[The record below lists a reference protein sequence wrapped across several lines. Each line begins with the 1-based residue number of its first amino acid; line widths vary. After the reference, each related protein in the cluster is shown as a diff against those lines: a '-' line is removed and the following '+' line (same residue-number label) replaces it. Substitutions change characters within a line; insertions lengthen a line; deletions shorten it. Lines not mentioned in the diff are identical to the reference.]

1 MTMKINENFLDLSE
15 NFLFSL
21 IAKKVKQYKE
31 ENPDKKIISLGIGD
45 VSLPLSKVVVDALV
59 KASYEMGEKETFRGY
74 PPEFGYDFVKE
85 SIRKYFLKNKVDLD
99 LDEIFVCDGAKS
111 DLGNMVEIL
120 GDNRIIIPDPV
131 YPVYVDSN
139 MMAGRDII
147 LLDGNKE
154 NGFLPM
160 PDGLSLEE
168 SVIYLCSPNN
178 PTGAVYSKAQLE
190 KWVNYAINSNSLI
203 IFDSAYEA
211 FIRGDYPHSIFEIE
225 GAKCCCVEI
234 SSFSKLAGFTGLR
247 CSYSIVPK
255 EILGGTFNKI
265 WSRRQAT
272 KFNGVAWPVQKAA
285 EAALSTEGL
294 KACGENINYYLEN
307 ARILKEVLDKHG
319 IFHTG
324 GDNSPYI
331 WMKCPK
337 DMSSW
342 DFFDYLLHN
351 ANIVATPGVGFGDSG
366 EGYIRL
372 TSFSTRENT
381 LEASVRLDKLLE
393 GLR

>member
-1 MTMKINENFLDLSE
+1 MNMKINENFLNLSE

-31 ENPDKKIISLGIGD
+31 ANPTKEVISLGIGD

-59 KASYEMGEKETFRGY
+59 KASLEMGVKETFRGY
-74 PPEFGYDFVKE
+74 PPEFGYDFVKDA
-85 SIRKYFLKNKVDLD
+85 IRKYYLKNSVDLS

-139 MMAGRDII
+139 MMAGRNII
-147 LLDGNKE
+147 LLEGNKS

-178 PTGAVYSKAQLE
+178 PTGAVYSKEQL
-190 KWVNYAINSNSLI
+190 KVWVDFAIKSKSLI

-211 FIRGDYPHSIFEIE
+211 FIRGNYPHSIFEIE
-225 GAKCCCVEI
+225 GARKCAVEI

-255 EILGGTFNKI
+255 DILDGVFNKI
-265 WSRRQAT
+265 WGRRQAT

-285 EAALSTEGL
+285 EAALSEEGI
-294 KACGENINYYLEN
+294 KACQVNIDYYLYN
-307 ARILKEVLDKHG
+307 ALMIEEVLKKND
-319 IFHTG
+319 IYYTG
-324 GDNSPYI
+324 GTNSPYI
-331 WMKCPK
+331 WMKCPNN
-337 DMSSW
+337 MSSW
-342 DFFDYLLHN
+342 DFFDKLLTE
-351 ANIVATPGVGFGDSG
+351 ANIVGTPGVGFGKSG
-366 EGYIRL
+366 DGYFRL
-372 TSFSTRENT
+372 TSFSTREKT
-381 LEASVRLDKLLE
+381 IEACKRLDKFFKE
-393 GLR
+393 MK

>member
-1 MTMKINENFLDLSE
+1 MNMKINENFLNLSE

-21 IAKKVKQYKE
+21 IAKKVKAFKE
-31 ENPDKKIISLGIGD
+31 TNKDKEVISLGIGD

-59 KASYEMGEKETFRGY
+59 SASYEMGVKDTFRGY
-74 PPEFGYDFVKE
+74 PPEFGYDFIKD
-85 SIRKYFLKNKVDLD
+85 SIRKYYLKNNVKLD

-139 MMAGRDII
+139 MMAGRNIL
-147 LLDGNKE
+147 LLDGNEE

-160 PDGLSLEE
+160 PDGLSMEE

-178 PTGAVYSKAQLE
+178 PTGAVYSKEQLE
-190 KWVNYAINSNSLI
+190 KWVEFALKSKSLI

-211 FIRGDYPHSIFEIE
+211 FIREDYPHSIFEIE
-225 GAKCCCVEI
+225 NAKKCCVEI

-255 EILGGTFNKI
+255 DILDGVFNKI
-265 WSRRQAT
+265 WGRRQAT

-285 EAALSTEGL
+285 EAALTEAGL
-294 KACGENINYYLEN
+294 KACHENINYYLEN
-307 ARILKEVLDKHG
+307 ARILGNVLKKHN
-319 IFHTG
+319 IWYTG
-324 GDNSPYI
+324 GLNSPYL
-331 WMKCPK
+331 WVKCPK
-337 DMSSW
+337 NMGSW
-342 DFFDYLLHN
+342 EFFDYLLKN
-351 ANIVATPGVGFGDSG
+351 AYIVTTPGVGFGKSG
-366 EGYIRL
+366 EGYVRL
-372 TSFSTRENT
+372 TSFSTKENT
-381 LEASVRLDKLLE
+381 IEAAKRLDIILE
-393 GLR
+393 VLR

>member
-1 MTMKINENFLDLSE
+1 MNMKINENFLNLSE

-31 ENPDKKIISLGIGD
+31 ANPTKEVISLGIGD

-59 KASYEMGEKETFRGY
+59 KASLEMGVKETFRGY
-74 PPEFGYDFVKE
+74 PPEFGYDFVKDA
-85 SIRKYFLKNKVDLD
+85 IRKYYLKNSVDLS

-139 MMAGRDII
+139 MMAGRNIV
-147 LLDGNKE
+147 LLEGNKS

-160 PDGLSLEE
+160 PDGLTLEE

-178 PTGAVYSKAQLE
+178 PTGAVYSKEQL
-190 KWVNYAINSNSLI
+190 KVWVDFAIKSKSLI

-211 FIRGDYPHSIFEIE
+211 FIRGNYPHSIFEIE
-225 GAKCCCVEI
+225 GARSCAVEI

-255 EILGGTFNKI
+255 DILDGVFNKI
-265 WSRRQAT
+265 WGRRQAT

-285 EAALSTEGL
+285 EAALSKEGIR
-294 KACGENINYYLEN
+294 ACQTNIDYYLYN
-307 ARILKEVLDKHG
+307 ALMIEEVLKKND
-319 IFHTG
+319 IYYTG
-324 GDNSPYI
+324 GTNSPYI
-331 WMKCPK
+331 WMKCPNN
-337 DMSSW
+337 MSSW
-342 DFFDYLLHN
+342 DFFDKLLN
-351 ANIVATPGVGFGDSG
+351 EANIVGTPGVGFGKSG
-366 EGYIRL
+366 DGYFRL
-372 TSFSTRENT
+372 TSFSTREKT
-381 LEASVRLDKLLE
+381 VEACKRLDKFFKE
-393 GLR
+393 MK

>member
-1 MTMKINENFLDLSE
+1 MTMKINEYFLTLSE

-85 SIRKYFLKNKVDLD
+85 SIRKYFLKNNVNLD

-139 MMAGRDII
+139 MMAGRNII

-178 PTGAVYSKAQLE
+178 PTGAVYSKEQLE

-225 GAKCCCVEI
+225 GAKCCAVEI

-351 ANIVATPGVGFGDSG
+351 ANIVATPGVGFGESG

-381 LEASVRLDKLLE
+381 LEASVRLDKLLDD
-393 GLR
+393 LR

>member
-1 MTMKINENFLDLSE
+1 MNMKINENFLNLSE

-31 ENPDKKIISLGIGD
+31 ANPTKEVISLGIGD

-59 KASYEMGEKETFRGY
+59 KASLEMGVKETFRGY
-74 PPEFGYDFVKE
+74 PPEFGYNFVKDA
-85 SIRKYFLKNKVDLD
+85 IRKYYLKNSVDLS

-139 MMAGRDII
+139 MMAGRNI
-147 LLDGNKE
+147 LLLEGNKS

-160 PDGLSLEE
+160 PDGLTLEE

-178 PTGAVYSKAQLE
+178 PTGAVYSKEQL
-190 KWVNYAINSNSLI
+190 KVWVDFAIKSKSLI

-211 FIRGDYPHSIFEIE
+211 FIRGNYPHSIFEIE
-225 GAKCCCVEI
+225 GARKCAVEI

-255 EILGGTFNKI
+255 DILDGVFNRI
-265 WSRRQAT
+265 WGRRQAT

-285 EAALSTEGL
+285 EAALSSEGL
-294 KACGENINYYLEN
+294 KACENNINYYLYN
-307 ARILKEVLDKHG
+307 ALMIEEVLKKND
-319 IFHTG
+319 IYYTG
-324 GDNSPYI
+324 GTNSPYI
-331 WMKCPK
+331 WMKCPNN
-337 DMSSW
+337 MSSW
-342 DFFDYLLHN
+342 DFFDKLLTE
-351 ANIVATPGVGFGDSG
+351 ANIVGTPGVGFGKSG
-366 EGYIRL
+366 DGYFRL
-372 TSFSTRENT
+372 TSFSTREKT
-381 LEASVRLDKLLE
+381 IEACKRLDKFFKE
-393 GLR
+393 MK

>member
-1 MTMKINENFLDLSE
+1 MKINENFLNLSE

-31 ENPDKKIISLGIGD
+31 ANPTKEVISLGIGD

-59 KASYEMGEKETFRGY
+59 KASLEMGVKETFRGY
-74 PPEFGYDFVKE
+74 PPEFGYDFVKDA
-85 SIRKYFLKNKVDLD
+85 IRKYYLKNSVDLS

-139 MMAGRDII
+139 MMAGRNII
-147 LLDGNKE
+147 LLEGNKS

-178 PTGAVYSKAQLE
+178 PTGAVYSKEQL
-190 KWVNYAINSNSLI
+190 KVWVDFAIKSKSLI

-211 FIRGDYPHSIFEIE
+211 FIRGNYPHSIFEIE
-225 GAKCCCVEI
+225 GARKCAVEI
-234 SSFSKLAGFTGLR
+234 SSFSKIAGFTGLR

-255 EILGGTFNKI
+255 DILDGVFNKI
-265 WSRRQAT
+265 WGRRQAT

-285 EAALSTEGL
+285 EAALSTEGI
-294 KACGENINYYLEN
+294 KACQTNIDYYLYN
-307 ARILKEVLDKHG
+307 ALMIEEVLKKND
-319 IFHTG
+319 IYYTG
-324 GDNSPYI
+324 GTNSPYI
-331 WMKCPK
+331 WMKCPNN
-337 DMSSW
+337 MNSW
-342 DFFDYLLHN
+342 DFFDKLLTE
-351 ANIVATPGVGFGDSG
+351 ANIVGTPGVGFGKSG
-366 EGYIRL
+366 DGYFRL
-372 TSFSTRENT
+372 TSFSTREKT
-381 LEASVRLDKLLE
+381 IEACKRLDKFFKE
-393 GLR
+393 MK

>member
-1 MTMKINENFLDLSE
+1 MKINENFLNLSE

-31 ENPDKKIISLGIGD
+31 TNPTKEVISLGIGD

-59 KASYEMGEKETFRGY
+59 KASLEMGVKETFRGY
-74 PPEFGYDFVKE
+74 PPEFGYDFVKDA
-85 SIRKYFLKNKVDLD
+85 IRKYYLKNSVDLS

-139 MMAGRDII
+139 MMAGRNIV
-147 LLDGNKE
+147 LLEGNKD

-160 PDGLSLEE
+160 PDDLSYEE

-178 PTGAVYSKAQLE
+178 PTGAVYSKEQLKE
-190 KWVNYAINSNSLI
+190 WVDFAIRSKSLI

-211 FIRGDYPHSIFEIE
+211 FIRGNYPHSIFEIE
-225 GAKCCCVEI
+225 GAKSCAVEI

-255 EILGGTFNKI
+255 DILDGVFNRI
-265 WSRRQAT
+265 WGRRQAT

-285 EAALSTEGL
+285 EAALSSEGL
-294 KACGENINYYLEN
+294 KACENNINYYLYN
-307 ARILKEVLDKHG
+307 ALMIEEVLKKNN
-319 IFHTG
+319 IYYTG
-324 GDNSPYI
+324 GTNSPYI
-331 WMKCPK
+331 WMKCPNN
-337 DMSSW
+337 MSSW
-342 DFFDYLLHN
+342 DFFDRLLES
-351 ANIVATPGVGFGDSG
+351 ANIVGTPGVGFGKSG
-366 EGYIRL
+366 DGYFRL
-372 TSFSTRENT
+372 TSFSTREKT
-381 LEASVRLDKLLE
+381 IEACKRLDKFFKE
-393 GLR
+393 MK